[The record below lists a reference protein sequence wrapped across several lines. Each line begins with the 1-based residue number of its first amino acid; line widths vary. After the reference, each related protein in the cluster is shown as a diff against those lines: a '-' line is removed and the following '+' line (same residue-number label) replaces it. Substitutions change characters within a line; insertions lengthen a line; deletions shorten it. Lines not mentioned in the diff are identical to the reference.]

1 MYWQAFAGRALG
13 VLLGLTLSACGVLA
27 DGAEPLP
34 GTGLLDFADDTA
46 QKMVEGIHRHLDRL
60 LGEAAKKRELL
71 WNSYFSAADGAQ
83 PPLEIEANRARL
95 KEILGLVDKISSVN
109 MTVTSPVKAVSAA
122 DPIAKPVA
130 RGSNFVVHAVS
141 WTVFRDVHGEG
152 LLLLPDRDA
161 VADVIAV
168 PDCDWS
174 PEQAVGL
181 LPGVDV
187 EDQFPR
193 RLAEAGCRV
202 LVPSLIDR
210 GNRFS
215 GNPGVRQ
222 TKHSQRE
229 TLWRASYEL
238 GRTPLGYE
246 LQKIFAAADW
256 FESTRSSGAA
266 GRSDHDVE
274 ANPKS
279 NAPSH
284 PKIGIIGYGEG
295 GLLALL
301 AGAIDER
308 FEAVGVCGAF
318 GLCSRLPEQPIDRN
332 VWSFLERFGD
342 AELGAMILPRALCVE
357 FGKYPEVA
365 LTDQY
370 GGAPGSLWRP
380 TRDQFD
386 AELRRI
392 ENWRAGSKVF
402 ASYPAADSICSTE
415 TAREFLAQL
424 APNAE
429 LNKQPGP
436 APAFIGAPAW
446 PDPAARTLRQYLEIL
461 EDTQHLMREAEYA
474 RREFW
479 KRCDFTGADAFQRSA
494 EEYRSFLRTNVIG
507 VLTVRNLP
515 PNPRSRFL
523 FETNNC
529 RSYEVMLDVCD
540 DVFAYGILVVP
551 KGLKSGE
558 RHPVVVCQHGLEGR
572 PCDVA
577 DPRIDNPAYHAFA
590 WRLAERGFVTFAP
603 QNPYIGGT
611 RFRQLLRKSQPL
623 GLTLW
628 SFILRQHEV
637 ITDWL
642 ANLDFV
648 DPDRIGFY
656 GLSYGGKTALRIPPL
671 VARYSLSICSADFN
685 EWVWKNVSARA
696 QYSYLWTA
704 EYDMPEWNLA
714 NTFNHA
720 ELAWLIFPR
729 PFMVERGH
737 RDGVAPDEW
746 VAYEF
751 ARVRRHYVSLGFGDR
766 AEIEFF
772 DGPHTINGVG
782 TFDFLH
788 RHLRWPGS
796 GK

>member
-1 MYWQAFAGRALG
+1 MCRVLSDG
-13 VLLGLTLSACGVLA
+13 V
-27 DGAEPLP
+27 EPLP
-34 GTGLLDFADDTA
+34 GTAPLNFSGDPA
-46 QKMVEGIHRHLDRL
+46 QEMVEGIHRHLDRL
-60 LGEAAKKRELL
+60 RGEAAKKRELL
-71 WNSYFSAADGAQ
+71 WDSYFATADGAQ
-83 PPLEIEANRARL
+83 SSFAAEANRARL
-95 KEILGLVDKISSVN
+95 KEILGVVDKISPVN
-109 MTVTSPVKAVSAA
+109 MTVTLPVKAVSAA

-130 RGSNFVVHAVS
+130 RGSGFVVHAVS
-141 WTVFRDVHGEG
+141 WTVFRGVHGEG
-152 LLLLPDRDA
+152 LLLLPSRES

-168 PDCDWS
+168 PDCEWS

-202 LVPSLIDR
+202 LVPALVDR

-215 GNPGVRQ
+215 GNPGVIQ

-246 LQKIFAAADW
+246 LQKILAAADW
-256 FESTRSSGAA
+256 FESTRATGAGGRMDSDA
-266 GRSDHDVE
+266 AANPRSDV
-274 ANPKS
+274 AS
-279 NAPSH
+279 NRR
-284 PKIGIIGYGEG
+284 IGVIGYGEG

-301 AGAIDER
+301 AGAIDNR
-308 FEAVGVCGAF
+308 FAAVGVCGAF
-318 GLCSRLPEQPIDRN
+318 GLYSRLSEQPIDRN
-332 VWSFLERFGD
+332 AWSFLERFGD
-342 AELGAMILPRALCVE
+342 AELGAMILPRALCLE
-357 FGKYPEVA
+357 FGKYPEVT
-365 LTDQY
+365 LTDQH

-380 TRDQFD
+380 TREQFD
-386 AELRRI
+386 TELRRI
-392 ENWRAGSKVF
+392 QRWRPGSKVI
-402 ASYPAADSICSTE
+402 ACYPAANSICSSE
-415 TAREFLAQL
+415 TARAFLAQL

-429 LNKQPGP
+429 LKEQPGP
-436 APAFIGAPAW
+436 PPAFIDAASW
-446 PDPAARTLRQYLEIL
+446 SDPAARTLRQYLEIL
-461 EDTQHLMREAEYA
+461 EDSQHLMREAEYV

-479 KRCDFTGADAFQRSA
+479 KRCDFTGAEAFQRSA
-494 EEYRSFLRTNVIG
+494 EEYRSYLRTNVIG
-507 VLTVRNLP
+507 VLAARNLP

-551 KGLKSGE
+551 KDVKSGQ
-558 RHPVVVCQHGLEGR
+558 RRPVVVCQHGLEGR
-572 PCDVA
+572 PRDVA
-577 DPRIDNPAYHAFA
+577 DVRIDNPAYHAFA

-642 ANLDFV
+642 GGLDFV

-671 VARYSLSICSADFN
+671 VPRYSLSICSADFN

-696 QYSYLWTA
+696 RYSYLWTP
-704 EYDMPEWNLA
+704 EYDMPEWNFA

-737 RDGVAPDEW
+737 KDGVAPDEW

-766 AEIEFF
+766 AAIEFF

-788 RHLRWPGS
+788 RHLHWPGS

>member
-1 MYWQAFAGRALG
+1 MCSKACKGPLLCVW
-13 VLLGLTLSACGVLA
+13 LGLTLFTHGVLSEV
-27 DGAEPLP
+27 AEPLP
-34 GTGLLDFADDTA
+34 GTALLHFTDDPA
-46 QKMVEGIHRHLDRL
+46 QEMVEGMHRHLDRL
-60 LGEAAKKRELL
+60 LGETAKKRELL
-71 WNSYFSAADGAQ
+71 WNSFRSAADGAQ
-83 PPLEIEANRARL
+83 PSPGADANRARL
-95 KEILGLVDKISSVN
+95 REILGLVDRITPVS
-109 MTVTSPVKAVSAA
+109 MTIMSPVKAVSAA
-122 DPIAKPVA
+122 DPVAEPVA

-141 WTVFRDVHGEG
+141 WTVFRGVHGEG
-152 LLLLPDRDA
+152 LLLLPDKEP
-161 VADVIAV
+161 VADIIAV
-168 PDCDWS
+168 PDCEWS

-181 LPGVDV
+181 LPGVEV
-187 EDQFPR
+187 EHQFPR
-193 RLAEAGCRV
+193 QLAEVGCRV
-202 LVPSLIDR
+202 LVPALIDR
-210 GNRFS
+210 GNRFG

-256 FESTRSSGAA
+256 FESTHTGKAD
-266 GRSDHDVE
+266 GRRDHD
-274 ANPKS
+274 ATATPQS
-279 NAPSH
+279 NAQNDP
-284 PKIGIIGYGEG
+284 PIGIIGYGEG

-301 AGAIDER
+301 AGAIDNR
-308 FEAVGVCGAF
+308 FTAVGVCGAF
-318 GLCSRLPEQPIDRN
+318 GLYSRLPEQPIDRN
-332 VWSFLERFGD
+332 AWSFLERFGD

-380 TRDQFD
+380 SREQFD
-386 AELRRI
+386 TELRRI
-392 ENWRAGSKVF
+392 QSWSPSSKVF
-402 ASYPAADSICSTE
+402 ACYPPANSICSTE
-415 TAREFLAQL
+415 TMRAFLAQL
-424 APNAE
+424 APNVDLKE
-429 LNKQPGP
+429 RPGQ
-436 APAFIGAPAW
+436 APTLIDSASL
-446 PDPAARTLRQYLEIL
+446 PDPATRTLRQYLEIL
-461 EDTQHLMREAEYA
+461 EDTQHLMREAEYT
-474 RREFW
+474 RRDFW
-479 KRCDFTGADAFQRSA
+479 KHCDFTGSDAFQRSA

-507 VLTVRNLP
+507 VLAAPNRP

-551 KGLKSGE
+551 KGIKSGE
-558 RHPVVVCQHGLEGR
+558 RRPVVVCQHGLEGR
-572 PCDVA
+572 PRDVA

-603 QNPYIGGT
+603 QNPYIGRT

-628 SFILRQHEV
+628 SYILRQHEV

-642 ANLDFV
+642 ATLDFV

-671 VARYSLSICSADFN
+671 VPRYCLSICSADFN

-696 QYSYLWTA
+696 QYSYLWTP

-720 ELAWLIFPR
+720 EFAWLIFPR

-737 RDGVAPDEW
+737 MDGVAPDEW

-751 ARVRRHYVSLGFGDR
+751 ARVRRHYVSLGFGGR
-766 AEIEFF
+766 TEIEFF
-772 DGPHTINGVG
+772 NGPHTINGVG

-788 RHLRWPGS
+788 RHLRWPGPD
-796 GK
+796 